1 MYFFFLSFFSPLAIS
16 LKQVYSLSLFLF
28 LKVQLQSSFVLRFS
42 ILYFLWYSV
51 TQGSAFLRV
60 LHYIIRFLAAIE
72 LSWSSLYANLI
83 WFIKSFINIKW
94 PYSSANFQRLILTIL
109 VISCSTAT
117 GEDANATDW
126 MKQRERVCASCH
138 QSTAATK
145 ISQEEDEYAEISL
158 LKGCR
163 KLKKTLKIL
172 PMTCFILCSANSRVS
187 SATVVMN
194 VLGHSMIK
202 WYGCFLVVAVYPKA
216 RPICRWPR
224 AS

>member
-16 LKQVYSLSLFLF
+16 LKQIYSLSLFLF
-28 LKVQLQSSFVLRFS
+28 LKFQLHSSFVLRFS

-60 LHYIIRFLAAIE
+60 LHSIIRFLAAIE

-158 LKGCR
+158 LRGCR
-163 KLKKTLKIL
+163 KLKKTENSPNDLRHSLFSEFQGIFCSCSNECIRAFDDQVIWVL
-172 PMTCFILCSANSRVS
+172 PGGCCVS
-187 SATVVMN
+187 QGTP
-194 VLGHSMIK
+194 HK
-202 WYGCFLVVAVYPKA
+202 
-216 RPICRWPR
+216 CRWPR